1 MKIKLYNEPI
11 PHIIIDNIFDDE
23 QYQRVWKELQYLAP
37 NMVGPDGTHAAKDPK
52 ELENGNTEFTF
63 RKRGVGIFL
72 EAFFKNPYQH
82 SEIAK
87 TYSSIFNDP
96 KVFEEIYEQSPFFL
110 MFKNVNNTSLLVQKY
125 NNSDE
130 YASHKD
136 EGVFTMVTLLYKEP
150 KAYSGGDFCFTEFG
164 KTYTVPLSNNQ
175 SVIFCSAIEHKVT
188 QVISESNEIEDSRFT
203 IAAFMGMK

>member
-1 MKIKLYNEPI
+1 MEDDYMKIKLYNEPI

-136 EGVFTMVTLLYKEP
+136 EGVLPWLLFFIKNLKRIVGEI
-150 KAYSGGDFCFTEFG
+150 FVLQNLG
-164 KTYTVPLSNNQ
+164 KHILCRSQTINQ
-175 SVIFCSAIEHKVT
+175 LFFVLL
-188 QVISESNEIEDSRFT
+188 
-203 IAAFMGMK
+203 